1 MPGGRL
7 TPDRG
12 FPPHI
17 PHHRARVSRDRGRCL
32 ATPSLGQGE
41 TLSCGS
47 ATACPWGLA
56 LGRHTAGDRRVHRA
70 GEPSGQSHTVVT
82 ASGDWGFD
90 RLGRHSRRHRKD
102 GPVGRCWVL
111 PSSGVVR
118 GPHPRWGILM
128 FPVPA
133 SRGRMASSTA
143 PDASAAMA
151 VDREAEVAGALLGPE
166 GDIDDDVLAR
176 LLSASWPTPAVVD
189 DQYGRFPWTPRGG
202 SICRAAL

>member
-1 MPGGRL
+1 
-7 TPDRG
+7 
-12 FPPHI
+12 
-17 PHHRARVSRDRGRCL
+17 
-32 ATPSLGQGE
+32 
-41 TLSCGS
+41 
-47 ATACPWGLA
+47 
-56 LGRHTAGDRRVHRA
+56 
-70 GEPSGQSHTVVT
+70 
-82 ASGDWGFD
+82 
-90 RLGRHSRRHRKD
+90 
-102 GPVGRCWVL
+102 
-111 PSSGVVR
+111 
-118 GPHPRWGILM
+118 M